1 MGDLHTNGALPASS
15 RAAMERALDSLPVP
29 VYLKGSDGAILFVN
43 GAMSAYSAQPRA
55 FFIGKKNQDFAT
67 AGEAAALDLDDQRV
81 LRGER
86 SSSERTVHY
95 QNRAVTYV
103 VTKERLPGTP
113 YGDVLIGCLYDV
125 SSQQKVQAELA
136 KERDFIS
143 AVLQASGALVV
154 VLDTDARIVQCN
166 RACEQVTGYSGVE
179 LQGQV
184 LWDVFVSPEGREA
197 SRGRFASLLSTC
209 ATSAFENTW
218 ITKSG
223 DSRRIAFS
231 NTVLTGQDG
240 QARNIICT
248 GIDITGRYRAEQE
261 LLKSEIQFRSLWEAS
276 LEPMCLTN
284 DGGSI
289 LRVNDA
295 FARTVARSNESLTGA
310 DIASLCRPE
319 DQAAIRRWHDDHF
332 ASRNGQATK
341 EYELHFCD
349 GRSGSFEIS
358 ATVVEIPGQRAQLLS
373 IYRDVTERKRDAEA
387 LARAKDTVDAAN
399 RDLTAANRSLQQTGR
414 LAREMAERAELA
426 SAAKSEFLANMSHE
440 IRTPLN
446 GILGMT
452 GLALQTELQVD
463 QREYLELV
471 KSSADA
477 LLILVNDVL
486 DFSKYETGKLELSC
500 HPFAL
505 RDTLQHVLKP
515 LAVRAAVNR
524 LGFECAVDRDVPN
537 LLIGDQYRLR
547 QILLNLA
554 GNAVKFTHA
563 GQVHVSVSRVSF
575 QDSKIVLHFT
585 VADTGIGIP
594 PEKQQSIFE
603 PFTQVDGSSTRKY
616 GGAGLGLSIC
626 TGLVELMGGR
636 IWVESGLGQG
646 SKFHFTAVFTT
657 QADVAANTSGID
669 RHPVTSGQA

>member
-1 MGDLHTNGALPASS
+1 
-15 RAAMERALDSLPVP
+15 
-29 VYLKGSDGAILFVN
+29 
-43 GAMSAYSAQPRA
+43 
-55 FFIGKKNQDFAT
+55 
-67 AGEAAALDLDDQRV
+67 
-81 LRGER
+81 
-86 SSSERTVHY
+86 
-95 QNRAVTYV
+95 
-103 VTKERLPGTP
+103 
-113 YGDVLIGCLYDV
+113 
-125 SSQQKVQAELA
+125 
-136 KERDFIS
+136 
-143 AVLQASGALVV
+143 
-154 VLDTDARIVQCN
+154 
-166 RACEQVTGYSGVE
+166 
-179 LQGQV
+179 
-184 LWDVFVSPEGREA
+184 
-197 SRGRFASLLSTC
+197 
-209 ATSAFENTW
+209 
-218 ITKSG
+218 
-223 DSRRIAFS
+223 
-231 NTVLTGQDG
+231 
-240 QARNIICT
+240 
-248 GIDITGRYRAEQE
+248 
-261 LLKSEIQFRSLWEAS
+261 
-276 LEPMCLTN
+276 
-284 DGGSI
+284 
-289 LRVNDA
+289 VNDA
-295 FARTVARSNESLTGA
+295 FARTVAHPHESLGGA

-452 GLALQTELQVD
+452 GLALQTELQAD

-563 GQVHVSVSRVSF
+563 GQVHVSVSRVSI

>member
-1 MGDLHTNGALPASS
+1 MGDLHTNGAQPASN

-43 GAMSAYSAQPRA
+43 GALSAYSSQPRE

-67 AGEAAALDLDDQRV
+67 ADEAAALDRDDQRV
-81 LRGER
+81 LLGER
-86 SSSERTVHY
+86 SSAERTVHHD
-95 QNRAVTYV
+95 NRAITYV
-103 VTKERLPGTP
+103 VTKERLPDTP
-113 YGDVLIGCLYDV
+113 YGDILIGCLYDV
-125 SSQQKVQAELA
+125 SAQQKVRAELA

-166 RACEQVTGYSGVE
+166 RACEQVTGYSGAE
-179 LQGQV
+179 LQGQI
-184 LWDVFVSPEGREA
+184 LWDVFVGPEGRDV
-197 SRGRFASLLSTC
+197 SRGRFADLLSTG

-223 DSRRIAFS
+223 DHRRISFS
-231 NTVLTGQDG
+231 NTALTGEDG
-240 QARNIICT
+240 QVRNIIST
-248 GIDITGRYRAEQE
+248 GIDITDRYQAEQE

-276 LEPMCLTN
+276 REPMCLTN

-295 FARTVARSNESLTGA
+295 FARTVARSNESLSGA

-319 DQAAIRRWHDDHF
+319 DQSAIRRWHAGHF
-332 ASRNGQATK
+332 ASRNGQATS

-358 ATVVEIPGQRAQLLS
+358 ATVVDIPGQPAQLLS
-373 IYRDVTERKRDAEA
+373 IYRDVTERKRHARE
-387 LARAKDTVDAAN
+387 LAQAKETVEAAN
-399 RDLTAANRSLQQTGR
+399 RDLTAANRYLQETGR
-414 LAREMAERAELA
+414 LTREMAERAEML

-452 GLALQTELQVD
+452 GLALQTELQPE

-471 KSSADA
+471 RSSADA

-486 DFSKYETGKLELSC
+486 DFSKYETGKLELSS

-505 RDTLQHVLKP
+505 RTTLQDALKP

-524 LGFECAVDRDVPN
+524 LGFECAVDRDVPDA
-537 LLIGDQYRLR
+537 LIGDQHRLR

-554 GNAVKFTHA
+554 GNAIKFTHA
-563 GQVHVSVSRVSF
+563 GQVQLRVSRESL
-575 QDSKIVLHFT
+575 QHSSIVLRFT

-603 PFTQVDGSSTRKY
+603 PFTQVDGSNTRKY

-626 TGLVELMGGR
+626 SGLVELMGGR
-636 IWVESGLGQG
+636 IWVESSMGQG
-646 SKFHFTAVFTT
+646 SKFHFTAHFTT
-657 QADVAANTSGID
+657 QPEAAAATPGIAPH
-669 RHPVTSGQA
+669 RAGLKV